1 MIPEVNALWLGRA
14 ERFDLGA
21 FDRAVAMVPQGWMSQ
36 ACPYLRRGV
45 GQREP
50 KEAAVSTMMRSPD
63 GRPATGTP
71 SQFLVLWQHSETRT
85 FHRIG
90 LLERSELGYRFGYE
104 PQVRQVAGFEPL
116 LNFPD
121 IDRLYESADLFPV
134 FANRVMT
141 TRRDGYADYVS
152 ALGLGPS
159 PEPFEVLART
169 LGARATDRIQVLPLP
184 DASLDGR
191 LQLVFLVHGI
201 RHVDPTGLRVAGL
214 HAGDPL
220 FVTAEDHNPVNPLAV
235 LVSDRPAASRDTSLG
250 YVPDALTTLVRR
262 LIAESTEL
270 DLRVER
276 LNPEEGLLPDSMRV
290 LARLEARMD
299 ADFDVVLAAGS

>member
-1 MIPEVNALWLGRA
+1 MIPEVRALWLGRA
-14 ERFDLGA
+14 EGFDFDA
-21 FDRAVAMVPQGWMSQ
+21 FRHTVAMVPPEWMSQ
-36 ACPYLRRGV
+36 ASPYLRRGV

-50 KEAAVSTMMRSPD
+50 KEAAVSTMMRAPEA
-63 GRPATGTP
+63 RPATGTP

-90 LLERSELGYRFGYE
+90 LLDRSDWGYRFGYE
-104 PQVRQVAGFEPL
+104 PQVRQVAGFDPL
-116 LNFPD
+116 VNFPD
-121 IDRLYESADLFPV
+121 LDRVYESVDLFPV

-152 ALGLGPS
+152 ALGLGPT

-184 DASLDGR
+184 EVSPEGR

-201 RHVDPTGLRVAGL
+201 RHVDPTGVRVAGL

-220 FVTAEDHNPVNPLAV
+220 FVAAEDDNPVNL
-235 LVSDRPAASRDTSLG
+235 LCLSRI
-250 YVPDALTTLVRR
+250 VPRR
-262 LIAESTEL
+262 AGTCPS
-270 DLRVER
+270 V
-276 LNPEEGLLPDSMRV
+276 
-290 LARLEARMD
+290 AFRMP
-299 ADFDVVLAAGS
+299 